1 LPRITTGGN
10 KPSYIDNLSINVAS
24 AALDLNDSHLVVN
37 NSTFTDMQN
46 LVFSGFRNAPDP
58 AATGIT
64 STTAQNDGGKEI
76 LALLDNA
83 LIGTPDWPP
92 GSGNTVA
99 ANAIIGKYTY
109 FGDVNIDGQ
118 VTGDDYGTIDANL
131 NTTPAPGLAWIQ
143 GDANLDGIVTGDDYG
158 TIDATL
164 GNGVGNPLVSAGAAT
179 VPEPGIGLLWG
190 AATIAA
196 RRR

>member
-1 LPRITTGGN
+1 VN
-10 KPSYIDNLSINVAS
+10 SLSIGGS
-24 AALDLNDSHLVVN
+24 GSLDLNDNDLVVN
-37 NSTFTDMQN
+37 SATFSDVQN
-46 LVFSGFRNAPDP
+46 MVFTGFRNAPDP

-76 LALLDNA
+76 LALLDNS
-83 LIGTPDWPP
+83 LVGTTDWPP
-92 GSGNTVA
+92 GSGNTVS

-131 NTTPAPGLAWIQ
+131 NTTPLAGVAWIQ

-164 GNGVGNPLVSAGAAT
+164 GNGVGNPLGMQGAAA
-179 VPEPGIGLLWG
+179 VPEPAMLLPMLGGLFM
-190 AATIAA
+190 TRS
-196 RRR
+196 RRRP